1 MNPKAAIIG
10 LDGVPIHLLE
20 DLAQRGVMPHMKE
33 LIKQGCLAKMR
44 SSLPA
49 NSAASWSSMITG
61 TGPGAHGVYGFTD
74 FIPGTYTVCYHSSH
88 KLKAPPFWRKEPE
101 KRVLVINLPAAYP
114 AQPLNGAMITGFVSP
129 QLEKAVYPPDLLP
142 RLKEDGYEVDVD
154 ASLFTKSIPL
164 FLRKLEETLE
174 QRTRILDAL
183 LEKDGYDL
191 LFFVVTGTD
200 RVEHHLWDAYADD
213 AHEYHQE
220 FLGFFNK
227 VDAAVAH
234 VTSKLS
240 PDAPLMMLSDHG
252 MGPAE
257 TAVNLNTLLREEG
270 YLVTGDNL
278 RKNYNNIRE
287 ETRAFA
293 SESTKIYLNRVGRF
307 PRGSVEPE
315 KAQQLQREFVDL
327 LSGLRHNGRRV
338 VKEVHLGRDAFRGPE
353 ADNAPDLVVTPM
365 KGFSFKTGLF
375 KEHLFEEDF
384 LSGSHTEDDAFL
396 YLRGWSRGD
405 WLPDDP
411 CIEDS
416 IHVFR
421 KTYGE
426 MLDAA

>member
-33 LIKQGCLAKMR
+33 LIEQGCLMKMR

-61 TGPGAHGVYGFTD
+61 TTPGTHGVYGFTD
-74 FIPGTYTVCYHSSH
+74 FIPGTYTVSYHSSH
-88 KLKAPPFWRKEPE
+88 KLKAPPFWRTEPE

-114 AQPLNGAMITGFVSP
+114 AQPLKGAMITGFVSP
-129 QLEKAVYPPDLLP
+129 QLEKAVYPSDLFP
-142 RLKEDGYEVDVD
+142 RLRDGGYEVDVD
-154 ASLFTKSIPL
+154 GSLFEKSISL
-164 FLRKLEETLE
+164 FFQKLRETLD
-174 QRTRILDAL
+174 QRTRVLDHL

-200 RVEHHLWDAYADD
+200 RIEHYLWDAYAEGGHD
-213 AHEYHQE
+213 HHRE
-220 FLGFFNK
+220 FLGFFEK
-227 VDAAVAH
+227 VDAVVGHVA
-234 VTSKLS
+234 SKLE

-257 TAVNLNTLLREEG
+257 TAANLNTLLREEG
-270 YLVTGDNL
+270 YLVMGDTP

-293 SESTKIYLNRVGRF
+293 AESTKIYLNHVERF

-315 KAQQLQREFVDL
+315 DAQRLAGDLADL
-327 LSGLRHNGRRV
+327 LIGLSYHGRKV
-338 VKEVHLGRDAFRGPE
+338 VKAVHHKQDVFTGPE
-353 ADNAPDLVVTPM
+353 AGNAPDLVVTPM
-365 KGFSFKTGLF
+365 EGFSFKTGLF
-375 KEHLFEEDF
+375 KDALYEEDF
-384 LSGSHTEDDAFL
+384 LSGTHTEDDAFL
-396 YLRGWSRGD
+396 YLRGGSRGD
-405 WLPDDP
+405 LPDDP

-421 KTYGE
+421 KMYGD
-426 MLDAA
+426 LYDAA

>member
-20 DLAQRGVMPHMKE
+20 DLAQRDVMPHTKE
-33 LIKQGCLAKMR
+33 LLKQGCLVKMR

-61 TGPGAHGVYGFTD
+61 TGPRTHGVYGFTD

-88 KLKAPPFWRKEPE
+88 KLKAPPFWRKEPK

-129 QLEKAVYPPDLLP
+129 RLEKAVYPPDLLP
-142 RLKEDGYEVDVD
+142 RLKGDGYEVDVD
-154 ASLFTKSIPL
+154 ASLFSKSIPL

-174 QRTRILDAL
+174 HRTRVLDAL

-200 RVEHHLWDAYADD
+200 RVEHHLWDAYLDSGHD
-213 AHEYHQE
+213 RHPE
-220 FLGFFNK
+220 FLGFFEK

-234 VTSKLS
+234 VTSKLC

-252 MGPAE
+252 IGPAE

-270 YLVTGDNL
+270 YLVTGDDP
-278 RKNYNNIRE
+278 RKNYNNIRK

-293 SESTKIYLNRVGRF
+293 AESTKIYLNRVERF
-307 PRGSVEPE
+307 PRGSVDPE
-315 KAQQLQREFVDL
+315 DAQRLQAELADL
-327 LSGLRHNGRRV
+327 LSGLRHRGHRV
-338 VKEVHLGRDAFRGPE
+338 VKEVHQGQEVFRGPE
-353 ADNAPDLVVTPM
+353 SGNAPDLVVTPM

-375 KEHLFEEDF
+375 KEPLYEEDF
-384 LSGSHTEDDAFL
+384 LSGTHTEDDAFL
-396 YLRGWSRGD
+396 YLRGLSLGD
-405 WLPDDP
+405 LPDDP

-416 IHVFR
+416 IHVF
-421 KTYGE
+421 KEKYGE
-426 MLDAA
+426 MHYTA

>member
-1 MNPKAAIIG
+1 MKLKAAIIG

-33 LIKQGCLAKMR
+33 LIKQGCLMKMR

-61 TGPGAHGVYGFTD
+61 TNPGTHGVYGFTD
-74 FIPGTYTVCYHSSH
+74 FIPGTYTLSYYSSH
-88 KLKAPPFWRKEPE
+88 KLKATPFWRTELE

-129 QLEKAVYPPDLLP
+129 QLEKAVYPCDLFP
-142 RLKEDGYEVDVD
+142 RLRDDGYEVDVD
-154 ASLFTKSIPL
+154 SSLFEKSIPL
-164 FLRKLEETLE
+164 FFQKLRETLD
-174 QRTRILDAL
+174 QRTRALDHL

-200 RVEHHLWDAYADD
+200 RVEHHLWDAYANETHDLHTD
-213 AHEYHQE
+213 

-227 VDAAVAH
+227 VDDAIAH
-234 VTSKLS
+234 VVSKLG

-270 YLVTGDNL
+270 HLVTGDNP
-278 RKNYNNIRE
+278 RKNYNNILQG
-287 ETRAFA
+287 TRAFA
-293 SESTKIYLNRVGRF
+293 SESTKIYLNHVDRF
-307 PRGSVEPE
+307 PRGSVKPE
-315 KAQQLQREFVDL
+315 DARQVQEELVDL
-327 LSGLRHNGRRV
+327 LSGLRRSGSKV
-338 VKEVHLGRDAFRGPE
+338 VKAVHLKQDVFTGPE
-353 ADNAPDLVVTPM
+353 AGNAPDLVVTPM
-365 KGFSFKTGLF
+365 EGFSFKTGLF
-375 KEHLFEEDF
+375 KDSLYEETF
-384 LSGSHTEDDAFL
+384 LSGTHTEDDAFL
-396 YLRGWSRGD
+396 YVRGLIQGD
-405 WLPDDP
+405 LPDDP

-421 KTYGE
+421 KMYGD
-426 MLDAA
+426 LYDAA

>member
-1 MNPKAAIIG
+1 MKLKAAIIG

-33 LIKQGCLAKMR
+33 LIEQGCLMKMR

-61 TGPGAHGVYGFTD
+61 ANPGTHGVYGFTD
-74 FIPGTYTVCYHSSH
+74 FIPGTYTVSYHSSH
-88 KLKAPPFWRKEPE
+88 KLKVPPFWRTEPE

-114 AQPLNGAMITGFVSP
+114 AQPINGVMITGFVSP
-129 QLEKAVYPPDLLP
+129 QFEKAVYPSGLLP
-142 RLKEDGYEVDVD
+142 RLRDGGYEVDVD
-154 ASLFTKSIPL
+154 ASLFNKSISL
-164 FLRKLEETLE
+164 FLKKLEDTLD
-174 QRTRILDAL
+174 QRTRVLDLL

-200 RVEHHLWDAYADD
+200 RIEHYLWDAYADETHD
-213 AHEYHQE
+213 QYPD
-220 FLGFFNK
+220 FFGFFEK
-227 VDAAVAH
+227 VDNAVDH

-270 YLVTGDNL
+270 YLVAGDNP

-287 ETRAFA
+287 ETKAFA
-293 SESTKIYLNRVGRF
+293 SESTKIYLNRVNRF
-307 PRGSVEPE
+307 PRGSVKRGE
-315 KAQQLQREFVDL
+315 AQQVQEELVDL
-327 LSGLRHNGRRV
+327 LSGIKHCGRKV
-338 VKEVHLGRDAFRGPE
+338 VEAVHHRQDVFTGPE
-353 ADNAPDLVVTPM
+353 AGNAPDLVVTPM
-365 KGFSFKTGLF
+365 EGFSFKTGLF
-375 KEHLFEEDF
+375 KDSLYEEDF
-384 LSGSHTEDDAFL
+384 LSGTHTEDDAFL
-396 YLRGWSRGD
+396 YLRGLSQSD
-405 WLPDDP
+405 LPDDP

-421 KTYGE
+421 KIYGD
-426 MLDAA
+426 LHDTA